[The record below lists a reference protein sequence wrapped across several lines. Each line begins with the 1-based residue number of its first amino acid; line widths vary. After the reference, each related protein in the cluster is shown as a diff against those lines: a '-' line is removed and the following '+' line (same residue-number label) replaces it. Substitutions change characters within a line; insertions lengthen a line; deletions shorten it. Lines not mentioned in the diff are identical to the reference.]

1 MIALA
6 TAVTLFGALS
16 LINLLLT
23 LGLVRRLRQFT
34 AQPRPAGADL
44 PVPELDLGGPL
55 PLAGQVGQDGRPLLI
70 GFFSA
75 GCKACPD
82 HIAPFRAY
90 AEAFPGD
97 AVAIL
102 EGGPQATAKYVP
114 GLGDGIRTIS
124 NATEA
129 GLLSEAIG
137 LRAWPSF
144 VVVDETGRVRSK
156 ALSVNALDPMALNQM
171 ALNHVAH
178 PAGVGG
184 R

>member
-1 MIALA
+1 MIALT

-23 LGLVRRLRQFT
+23 LGLVRRLRQSS
-34 AQPRPAGADL
+34 ARPLTAGADL
-44 PVPELDLGGPL
+44 PVPELGLGTPL
-55 PLAGQVGQDGRPLLI
+55 PLADQVGQGGRPLLV

-82 HIAPFRAY
+82 HVDPFRAY

-102 EGGPQATAKYVP
+102 EGGSEAVAKYAP
-114 GLGDGIRTIS
+114 GLGDSIRTVA
-124 NATEA
+124 NATDT
-129 GLLSEAIG
+129 GLLSDAFG

-156 ALSVNALDPMALNQM
+156 ALSVNALDPAALHQT
-171 ALNHVAH
+171 AH
-178 PAGVGG
+178 PAVAGA